1 MSIKKVYRITDSIS
15 GDFSYAFSRKEI
27 SKVTGSNYSY
37 VCQKLKEDK
46 KIHRIRIWNI
56 QLVSVELKEV
66 SNDRENV

>member
-46 KIHRIRIWNI
+46 KIHRIGIWNI
-56 QLVSVELKEV
+56 QLVSVEMKEV
-66 SNDRENV
+66 ADDNK

>member
-15 GDFSYAFSRKEI
+15 GDFSYVFSRKEI
-27 SKVTGSNYSY
+27 SKVTGSSYSY
-37 VCQKLKEDK
+37 VCHKLKEDK

-66 SNDRENV
+66 SNDRENA

>member
-46 KIHRIRIWNI
+46 KIHRIGVWNI

-66 SNDRENV
+66 